1 MCWWLSDAFGNLLQK
16 NRNEFREDMASLQ
29 AGMEDSR
36 NNLEIQR
43 FVGLEK
49 ATVAQSQQKI
59 QLKNVFSKKKS
70 R

>member
-1 MCWWLSDAFGNLLQK
+1 MCWWLLDAFGNLLQK